1 MTQVRE
7 RGGSRKGETTL
18 SAQWWQAFG
27 AIAGVV
33 VATVVAAVGATW
45 WSARAA
51 RAAVDDLYDRLK
63 DNDFKH
69 IEARLEQMDDRIGR
83 VEERMTARIDRVE
96 TRLDGTIGRLSDRME
111 EGFKELKALIQ
122 GAQAG

>member
-1 MTQVRE
+1 M
-7 RGGSRKGETTL
+7 

-51 RAAVDDLYDRLK
+51 RAAVDALYDRLK

-69 IEARLEQMDDRIGR
+69 IEVRLEQMDDRIGR
-83 VEERMTARIDRVE
+83 VERRLTDRMDRVE
-96 TRLDGTIGRLSDRME
+96 KRLSNRME
-111 EGFKELKALIQ
+111 EGFRELKSLIKGAQ
-122 GAQAG
+122 GA